1 MASSTSMLLFEH
13 MLLHRRQRGI
23 PAASTMRSNRTK
35 KAPLKT
41 EKQLKTEGRGS
52 YDTAMSEDGIL
63 LCSWFDNKQVSSFFL
78 LLLPILVLLFLALIL
93 DFLIVVLPP
102 PMLSPFPPGPPLCP
116 PNPHS
121 TSFFPYPQLSSSYVH
136 FLMEMLT
143 SL

>member
-1 MASSTSMLLFEH
+1 
-13 MLLHRRQRGI
+13 
-23 PAASTMRSNRTK
+23 MRSNRTK

-102 PMLSPFPPGPPLCP
+102 PYVVPF
-116 PNPHS
+116 S
-121 TSFFPYPQLSSSYVH
+121 SWSSSLSS
-136 FLMEMLT
+136 
-143 SL
+143 